1 MLLATFENIS
11 CSQVKGKEKQFVF
24 NSLFNRKP
32 VKSVKDRRYVIKL
45 RSSTDEPCSIVLNF
59 LKFKLNFLNFLK
71 QELLQQQQQPCVNR
85 EGYIQPKTK
94 FIKMKVKVDIL
105 LIIFIILYL
114 VPDTFSL
121 LPLSAVVISIEHIL

>member
-1 MLLATFENIS
+1 M
-11 CSQVKGKEKQFVF
+11 
-24 NSLFNRKP
+24 
-32 VKSVKDRRYVIKL
+32 KSVKDGRYVIKL

-85 EGYIQPKTK
+85 EGYIRAKTK
-94 FIKMKVKVDIL
+94 FIKMKAKVDIL
-105 LIIFIILYL
+105 LIIFIILHL